1 MAKFDLSKLK
11 LPKLG
16 GKKGGDEP
24 APVAAAEDG
33 GRKKKMVMGAVGVLT
48 IAIIGWMGWDAFM
61 AEPPPPPP
69 PPPPVAVKPKPPAEV
84 PPEKLVDQL
93 LENSGLG
100 KQLAQIPEKVALG
113 VRQSSAK
120 PRDAA
125 LLADVEKIMSDAF
138 SADRFLQRVRGTL
151 KTDFDRK
158 RVESLNKT
166 LSSPAM
172 KKMIELESAPQKG
185 EDMAAFAKEL
195 GKAPLPPE
203 RVQVLNGLAETT
215 RAPEFATEMVV
226 GITRA
231 MMMSAVSGDAATMT
245 KFDAAFEKQK
255 GKLAQAVR
263 DATVL
268 SFAYTYRAVPDAEL
282 AEYARFYATEDGKW
296 FMDKVMGA
304 ILEESRASATQ
315 AGAKLAE
322 AAKARKGGA
331 ASAPAMAKAPVAAPA
346 ASASAP
352 AAADAPAG
360 TAGSAPMLTAR
371 AKLDARE
378 CLKFDTN
385 QAVHRCAERFR

>member
-1 MAKFDLSKLK
+1 MAKFDLSKL
-11 LPKLG
+11 LPKF

-24 APVAAAEDG
+24 APVVDDSDDG
-33 GRKKKMVMGAVGVLT
+33 GKKKKVVMGVVGAVTV
-48 IAIIGWMGWDAFM
+48 AIIGWLAFDTFM

-69 PPPPVAVKPKPPAEV
+69 PPPVAAKPKPPAEV

-93 LENSGLG
+93 LEVSGLS
-100 KQLAQIPEKVALG
+100 KQLTQIPEKVALG

-138 SADRFLQRVRGTL
+138 SAERFQQRVRDTL

-172 KKMIELESAPQKG
+172 KKMIELEAAPQKG

-195 GKAPLPPE
+195 GKTPLPPE
-203 RVQVLNGLAETT
+203 RAQVLNGLAETT
-215 RAPEFATEMVV
+215 RAPEFATEMVI

-231 MMMSAVSGDAATMT
+231 MMMSAVGGDAATMT

-268 SFAYTYRAVPDAEL
+268 SFAYTYRSVPDAEL
-282 AEYARFYATEDGKW
+282 AEYAKFYATEDGKW

-304 ILEESRASATQ
+304 ILEESRSSASL
-315 AGAKLAE
+315 AGGKLAE
-322 AAKARKGGA
+322 MAKARKAGTA
-331 ASAPAMAKAPVAAPA
+331 TAKAPAAAPA
-346 ASASAP
+346 ASAPAP
-352 AAADAPAG
+352 AAAADAPAVA
-360 TAGSAPMLTAR
+360 AGPAPMLTAR
-371 AKLDARE
+371 ARLDARE